1 MIPNLTRRTENTLSL
16 VWRFLALHL
25 ERLIFKIKLGY
36 RLLAGLLAF
45 VRYGII
51 IFLYTSYSRG
61 GVGFKGMFTYPFI

>member
-1 MIPNLTRRTENTLSL
+1 MIPNPTGRTENTSSL
-16 VWRFLALHL
+16 IWRFLTPHL
-25 ERLIFKIKLGY
+25 ERMILKIKLGS
-36 RLLAGLLAF
+36 RLLVGLLAF